1 VVDRYNNKI
10 RSIVIATGAVTTLAG
25 SGSSGSTDAMG
36 TAASFNRPYDVA
48 ITPDGSTAL
57 VVDRYN
63 NKIRSIVIATG
74 AVTTLAG
81 SGSAGST
88 DATGASASFKYPF
101 GVAITPDGFTALV
114 SDYGNHKIRS
124 ITFGTL

>member
-1 VVDRYNNKI
+1 MGCGGGRAV
-10 RSIVIATGAVTTLAG
+10 RSARACGDCERWREVPAGLHPATSRRTRWRRWAQTTTCAG
-25 SGSSGSTDAMG
+25 
-36 TAASFNRPYDVA
+36 V
-48 ITPDGSTAL
+48 
-57 VVDRYN
+57 
-63 NKIRSIVIATG
+63 ATG

-124 ITFGTL
+124 ITFGIL